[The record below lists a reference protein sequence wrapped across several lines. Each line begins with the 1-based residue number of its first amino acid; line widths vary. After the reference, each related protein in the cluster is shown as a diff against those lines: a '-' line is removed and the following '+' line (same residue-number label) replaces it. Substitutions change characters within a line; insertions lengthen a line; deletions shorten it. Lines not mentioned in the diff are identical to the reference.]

1 MQLLVIVDY
10 LDLPG
15 VAITPDETD
24 PPSLVDANAML
35 PKPVA
40 AKGLRTVAGR
50 YPQIVET
57 ASRVDCNRPGP
68 SPFLDLHGQPANGM
82 ACEDG
87 CRALAGKA
95 LDHESDVTI
104 AVTSC
109 QVSGKPAGQRSRR
122 R

>member
-1 MQLLVIVDY
+1 MQLLAIVDY
-10 LDLPG
+10 LDLPS

-24 PPSLVDANAML
+24 PPLLVDANAML

-40 AKGLRTVAGR
+40 AKGLQTVAGR

-57 ASRVDCNRPGP
+57 ASRVDCNQPGP

-87 CRALAGKA
+87 RRALACKA
-95 LDHESDVTI
+95 LDHE
-104 AVTSC
+104 
-109 QVSGKPAGQRSRR
+109 PM
-122 R
+122 